1 MPKLCESCAHF
12 SDDVA
17 TICPACGAALRPNE
31 ARPPSGWGGGGVAA
45 RLFGSPLGLVVVFVV
60 ILAVA
65 WAVGD
70 WMTAAANSGQG
81 ADTAGRIRAGM
92 HISEVGRVLDD
103 GPAPRP
109 SYPRPRDWF
118 PADEFGDGTINYEGD
133 GVKLT
138 IEFVGGYVT
147 AVEEAP
153 SSLGPG
159 PHSYKMV
166 VRQR

>member
-12 SDDVA
+12 SDDGE
-17 TICPACGAALRPNE
+17 TICPACGAALRSSE
-31 ARPPSGWGGGGVAA
+31 ARPSGWGGGVGA
-45 RLFGSPLGLVVVFVV
+45 RLFGSPLGLVAVFVV

-70 WMTAAANSGQG
+70 WMTAAANSGKG

-103 GPAPRP
+103 GPPPSP
-109 SYPRPRDWF
+109 SYPRLRDQF
-118 PADEFGDGTINYEGD
+118 PPDEFGDGTINYEGD

-159 PHSYKMV
+159 PHSYKMI

>member
-1 MPKLCESCAHF
+1 MPKLCESCARVVN
-12 SDDVA
+12 D
-17 TICPACGAALRPNE
+17 TEIICPGCGAAQRPHE
-31 ARPPSGWGGGGVAA
+31 AGRPSSWGGGVGA
-45 RLFGSPLGLVVVFVV
+45 RLFGSPLGLVVVLVV

-70 WMTAAANSGQG
+70 WMTAAANSGKE

-103 GPAPRP
+103 GPAPKP